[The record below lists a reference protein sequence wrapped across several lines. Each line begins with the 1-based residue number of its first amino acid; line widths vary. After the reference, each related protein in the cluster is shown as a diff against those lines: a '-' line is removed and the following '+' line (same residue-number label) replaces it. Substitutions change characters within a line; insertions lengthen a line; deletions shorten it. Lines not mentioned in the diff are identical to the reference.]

1 MPVGIIFRYQDVD
14 VFFAD
19 VLARPPEQVGAPKR
33 EHLVRLTPLLLR
45 QVVALAG
52 FAMGNCLEE
61 RNRLIRIR
69 ASISLVRTLFEL

>member
-1 MPVGIIFRYQDVD
+1 
-14 VFFAD
+14 
-19 VLARPPEQVGAPKR
+19 
-33 EHLVRLTPLLLR
+33 VRLTPLLLR

-52 FAMGNCLEE
+52 FAMGNCLEK